1 MLRLRLQKRSFKS
14 TRLQPFEAVAKR
26 TLFRRVFTTT
36 IYPFSWL
43 LRYGRDRFGY
53 QRSGDYYTLIT
64 KCRHFV
70 LKMGKRK
77 DVSNF
82 ICRTG
87 DEVEFFREHRTNTK
101 SIKGQKLLNGSP
113 LSCSPKKFSR
123 FYRAKTKAV
132 LKMTPAV
139 TFVYTAHEALKD
151 AFSLFISS
159 LPCKR

>member
-43 LRYGRDRFGY
+43 LRYGRDRFCY

-87 DEVEFFREHRTNTK
+87 DEVEFFSRTPNKYKVDKRTETAEWE
-101 SIKGQKLLNGSP
+101 SVKLF
-113 LSCSPKKFSR
+113 PKKILPVLSRQNKSR
-123 FYRAKTKAV
+123 FENDTGCYVRLHGT
-132 LKMTPAV
+132 
-139 TFVYTAHEALKD
+139 
-151 AFSLFISS
+151 
-159 LPCKR
+159 